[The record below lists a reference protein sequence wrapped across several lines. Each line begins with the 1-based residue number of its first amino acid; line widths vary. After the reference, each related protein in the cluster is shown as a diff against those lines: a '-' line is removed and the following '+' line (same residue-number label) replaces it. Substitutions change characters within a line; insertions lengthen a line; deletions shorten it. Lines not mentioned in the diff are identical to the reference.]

1 MYVAGE
7 QSEGKYTEAQ
17 QQYTLAL
24 ALAKDANDRSKQEQ
38 AKWILMGLGYREEK
52 VQKFLADAAKQT
64 AVRKAEIET
73 NAYLV
78 CGTLVAN
85 GELSNNEKF
94 EDAKLLLQQLA
105 GDGPITPE
113 IIHAAAAYLSRDG
126 ANIKFNMQGAAN
138 GAQTLVGIDQVKTL
152 NSNLVAQ
159 LKAGL
164 TVPTSLAPNTQFTID
179 GVLVQTDSH
188 GKATMMVDVTDIQPA
203 RSSAVDYDD
212 QHAEMWGA
220 ELDAPRPK
228 GLMERFRDWS
238 GITTLKQSIA
248 MELSN
253 LPPTLRPGAEDS
265 YREDFGRNRQ
275 KVRDGIITQAEF
287 NAWRDRMIAQD
298 PTRPSFP
305 VNSDAGLIG
314 YLGFGGLGSQAAVV
328 GENGLQVFGKPLSVV
343 KDEIRGLQAA
353 GVDKATIVDYL
364 RTGRFPTSPGW
375 RPTALDTEADLARLT
390 GGNSQEYSYFQ
401 GVEVPRGFPGST
413 RPDVVVNLDALEA
426 KNYILSTSRGRS
438 SLVSNVLDQAQSRAL
453 QLPAGMRQRVIL
465 DMRGQSFTEKQLNLI
480 NGMRDRIIQRSNGA
494 IYDVRFIGGQYHTGL
509 YSGL

>member
-1 MYVAGE
+1 MSSHGDMHGEQALLGAAVAAGSTYGSGYVGNGVIGKDIAAYGATSAHNAFVAGLEQSLLNDSISTAANVLGQYGARQAWGADHSSYDQMNHVDLSRLASLGFGMYVAGE

-375 RPTALDTEADLARLT
+375 T
-390 GGNSQEYSYFQ
+390 GRERWRCCRRVDGG
-401 GVEVPRGFPGST
+401 GVEV
-413 RPDVVVNLDALEA
+413 D
-426 KNYILSTSRGRS
+426 
-438 SLVSNVLDQAQSRAL
+438 
-453 QLPAGMRQRVIL
+453 
-465 DMRGQSFTEKQLNLI
+465 
-480 NGMRDRIIQRSNGA
+480 
-494 IYDVRFIGGQYHTGL
+494 
-509 YSGL
+509 